1 MIRSFE
7 NIYPK
12 IAEDAYIADNVEIIG
27 KVNIEERVNIW
38 FGTVI
43 RGDINSISIGKCTNI
58 QDNSTVHV
66 DTNNSVIIGENV
78 TIGHNSIIHGC
89 SIGNNVL
96 IGMGSIILNGAIIG
110 ENTIIGAGSIVTEN
124 KKIPSGVL
132 CFGSPAKVVRELTKE
147 EIANIK
153 ASSTRYMDL
162 SVKYRKSTEDIWLN

>member
-1 MIRSFE
+1 MIHSFE

-12 IAEDAYIADNVEIIG
+12 IAEGAYIAENVEVIG
-27 KVNIEERVNIW
+27 KVNIEEKVNIW

-43 RGDINSISIGKCTNI
+43 RGDINSIYIGKCTNI

-66 DTNNSVIIGENV
+66 DTNNPVMIGENV

-132 CFGSPAKVVRELTKE
+132 CFGSPAKVVRELTEE

-153 ASSTRYMDL
+153 ASSTRYIDL
-162 SVKYRKSTEDIWLN
+162 SVKYKESTEDI